1 MRGVLGEQFSE
12 QTPRSRAPCGI
23 RWQLGYRVPGFA
35 YKARRAPY
43 MASGHWPVRGVCWPL
58 LDHSYGHLG
67 ECTGCPHGE
76 SAASHRSPCCRV
88 SRALGTDRF
97 YLDLDPNSLRF
108 STTPQGPVIS
118 SRHLLRGPL
127 FQSGPPPMC
136 LSPLRVQTV
145 EAALFFQRRDFLAG
159 GSLMAVFQSRIPLLL
174 QVMGD
179 GLYIPCLLPHP
190 VQACK
195 ILPPRA

>member
-1 MRGVLGEQFSE
+1 
-12 QTPRSRAPCGI
+12 
-23 RWQLGYRVPGFA
+23 
-35 YKARRAPY
+35 
-43 MASGHWPVRGVCWPL
+43 
-58 LDHSYGHLG
+58 
-67 ECTGCPHGE
+67 
-76 SAASHRSPCCRV
+76 
-88 SRALGTDRF
+88 
-97 YLDLDPNSLRF
+97 
-108 STTPQGPVIS
+108 
-118 SRHLLRGPL
+118 
-127 FQSGPPPMC
+127 MC

-145 EAALFFQRRDFLAG
+145 EAALFFQRWDFLAG